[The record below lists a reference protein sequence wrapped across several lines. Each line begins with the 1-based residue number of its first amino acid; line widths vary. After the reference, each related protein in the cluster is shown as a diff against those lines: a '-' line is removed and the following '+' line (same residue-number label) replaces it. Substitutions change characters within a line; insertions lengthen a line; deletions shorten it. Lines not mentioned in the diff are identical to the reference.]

1 MIVLRMQKTFPL
13 RATEWM
19 LAGITVTMGVVLLGN
34 LSLFETSH
42 GLKILTRILPHTL
55 AAGLILTVGVIRTMA
70 LVINGAWRASPHL
83 RALCAFLSTFVW
95 LQIVFSLFTGN
106 VIVLGMAVYPWF
118 LIMDIGN
125 VFRAAADARIAD
137 DRAKGITAG
146 S

>member
-19 LAGITVTMGVVLLGN
+19 LAGITVTLGVVLLAN
-34 LSLFETSH
+34 LALFDTSAS
-42 GLKILTRILPHTL
+42 LKILTRILPHTL
-55 AAGLILTVGVIRTMA
+55 AAGLILIVGVVRTMA
-70 LVINGAWRASPHL
+70 LIINGAWRASPHL
-83 RALCAFLSTFVW
+83 RAFCAFLSTFVW
-95 LQIVFSLFTGN
+95 LQIVFSLFTGH
-106 VIVLGMAVYPWF
+106 VVVLGMAVYPWF

-137 DRAKGITAG
+137 DRAKGLPVG